1 MIMSSSAWPKHSR
14 KKKRNLLSSARR
26 SAMMLRDLDDF
37 LVGDGDKTVVGM
49 VELLAG
55 AEGGE
60 GRDESRD
67 EVE

>member
-1 MIMSSSAWPKHSR
+1 
-14 KKKRNLLSSARR
+14 
-26 SAMMLRDLDDF
+26 MMLRDLDDF
-37 LVGDGDKTVVGM
+37 LVCDDDETVVGM